1 MKARPHGR
9 GPKIKILYTEAW
21 IRRLE
26 KRKGQIE
33 DTIEELRGELEVDQ
47 NQDATELIHEELHRE
62 LEDLGRVE
70 AEKELFRRELE
81 ALKHAKTRKAV
92 LSNEILPGVEN
103 QGINFGDEESGKQT
117 ASDIDRH
124 ELINENIQPK
134 GRLILFGA
142 SLELTE
148 PPKVED
154 WENVEEICLMDNE
167 LSVLPENPKC
177 PILSSLFLQR
187 NYKLRTV
194 PPSFFDYM
202 PALEILNLSRTS
214 IKFLPESIIRL
225 VSLKRLFLNH
235 CYCFM
240 ILTPRVGELKQLEVL
255 DLEGTEIFDVPEQVK
270 KLSNLICLELS
281 LYGFT
286 STDSRAKRSN
296 AMVSGGVISSL
307 YQLEELNIDVNTADQ
322 RWNACVEAIVYEV
335 AELEWL
341 NTLKFYFPT
350 VELLG
355 EFMFYSLP
363 WRRRSLKRFRFTV
376 GDHVNRDMSRLTP
389 DVEFELER
397 WDRCLKYINGV
408 DVPICLMNALQR
420 AYAFLLQ
427 RHATVKMLSDFGILN
442 LKRLKCC
449 VLGECNEVQEIIDAS
464 VGADTVILAS
474 LEYLYVY
481 YMKNL
486 RSIWTGSPL
495 HQKSLSLLKSLTL
508 RTCPML
514 TTIFT
519 VELLQNLHNL
529 EVLTVEDCPSVINLV
544 SGEIYVWNKTSDFLP
559 SLIRMSL
566 HYMPGLVSISSGLL
580 IAPKLELVS
589 IYDCP
594 DLKTL
599 FIDEAYPKN
608 LRKIKGERS
617 WWDALEWTSG
627 GPKPDDLFVEINILD
642 C

>member
-1 MKARPHGR
+1 MLLISFCPAEMKARPHGR

-214 IKFLPESIIRL
+214 IKSLPESIIRL

-307 YQLEELNIDVNTADQ
+307 YQLEELNIDVNRADQ

-355 EFMFYSLP
+355 EFMLYSVP

-376 GDHVNRDMSRLTP
+376 GDHVNLNMSRLTP

-481 YMKNL
+481 YT
-486 RSIWTGSPL
+486 R
-495 HQKSLSLLKSLTL
+495 
-508 RTCPML
+508 R
-514 TTIFT
+514 
-519 VELLQNLHNL
+519 V
-529 EVLTVEDCPSVINLV
+529 
-544 SGEIYVWNKTSDFLP
+544 Y
-559 SLIRMSL
+559 
-566 HYMPGLVSISSGLL
+566 
-580 IAPKLELVS
+580 
-589 IYDCP
+589 
-594 DLKTL
+594 L
-599 FIDEAYPKN
+599 F
-608 LRKIKGERS
+608 
-617 WWDALEWTSG
+617 
-627 GPKPDDLFVEINILD
+627 
-642 C
+642 